1 MRRESMGR
9 DQRQLIADII
19 CLEWRDKLEGTNEL
33 ESAAIYERVVQED
46 ARIEY
51 PEFLEVLQQ
60 LVEGDLI
67 SGTVFV
73 SNVHITGVSPTLCEE
88 RVV

>member
-1 MRRESMGR
+1 MRRESMGKN
-9 DQRQLIADII
+9 QRQLIADTI
-19 CLEWRDKLEGTNEL
+19 CSEWWNKPEGASEL
-33 ESAAIYERVVQED
+33 ESKAIYERVVQED

-60 LVEGDLI
+60 LVEGDQI

-73 SNVHITGVSPTLCEE
+73 SHVRITDVPPTFCED
-88 RVV
+88 VQF